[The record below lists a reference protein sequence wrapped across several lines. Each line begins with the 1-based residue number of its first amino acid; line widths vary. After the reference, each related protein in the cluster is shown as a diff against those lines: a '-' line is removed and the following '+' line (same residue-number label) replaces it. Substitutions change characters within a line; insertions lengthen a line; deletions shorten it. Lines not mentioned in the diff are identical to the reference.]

1 MGPEVHMRRTV
12 LWAIE
17 EGFAPVDAE
26 RIGRADVEFDSR
38 YPARASLVNITRH
51 FAPWAWAWSRHYFRA
66 AMRAGSLELLGYAL
80 HCAQDA
86 VSHGTAGERHL
97 LYLAGL
103 GRQPDYWDQAPL
115 GIQRRIEAVTRQRLR
130 RYAGRA

>member
-1 MGPEVHMRRTV
+1 MRRTV

-17 EGFAPVDAE
+17 EGFPPVAAE

-51 FAPWAWAWSRHYFRA
+51 FAPWAWAWSRHYFWAATRA
-66 AMRAGSLELLGYAL
+66 RNLELLGYAL

-86 VSHGTAGERHL
+86 VSHGTVGERHL
-97 LYLAGL
+97 VYLAGL
-103 GRQPDYWDQAPL
+103 GRQPDYWERAPL

-130 RYAGRA
+130 RYARRV